1 MSVSIQERAEPI
13 SAPATHPSF
22 EWLRSQHIPSLNIT
36 MEEYRHKKTGAQY
49 YHLASDNA
57 ENVFLVA
64 LRTVPMDSTGVA
76 HILEHTAL
84 CGSEKYPVRD
94 PFFMMIRRSL
104 NTFMNAFTSS
114 DWTAFPFASKNRKD
128 FDNLLQVY
136 LDAVFFSRLHEL
148 DFAQEG
154 HRLEFAEAEDSSSN
168 LQYKGVVYN
177 EMKGAMSS
185 TNAILWQTIS
195 RYLFPGSTYHYNNGG
210 EPDHIPD
217 LSYQDL
223 KDFYKSHYHPSNAVF
238 MTYGDIPAI
247 EHQEKFETLAL
258 ARFEKLDIH
267 IVVEDEKRYFA
278 PVRVQE
284 SYPLDEADASDKTHV
299 VMAWLLGKSTDLEEL
314 FEAQLLSSVLLD
326 NSASPLMQVLETTAL
341 GKSPSPLCGLEDS
354 NREMSFLCG
363 LEGCADESSA
373 AVEHLIRTTLEA
385 IAENGVDQE
394 QVEAALHQLELSQ
407 REISGDSHPYGLQLI
422 LTGLSAAIHRGD
434 PIQVMDIDPVLA
446 GLREKIK
453 DPQFI
458 PKLIK
463 QHLLSNQ
470 HNVVLTLKPDPKLSE
485 RQLQAEMQ
493 RLRQIK
499 EQLSPQQ
506 VEAIIERSKA
516 LAKRQSQED
525 DPGSLPKVG
534 LEDVP
539 SEVPELVPQKKE
551 LNTSTEKPGTE
562 QTGTQQTGTQQTG
575 TEQTVPITFYGQGTN
590 GLCYQ
595 QIVVDLPHLDEEL
608 LPLLPWYTNSLTE
621 FGIGNKTYQ
630 DVQTW
635 QSRVSGGV
643 NCYANIR
650 SDVSDEQQN
659 KSILVLSGKALQSNQ
674 QALSE
679 LLHATFH
686 DCRFDEQQRL
696 REILEQILS
705 RQEGGITARGHSL
718 AIGLASSRMSPSAA
732 LSYRFGGL
740 AGIKSLK
747 SQSKEFDQQEYIE
760 SVLAKFAKLHQQIL
774 NAPRQFLLIAEENH
788 GDEVIQSLDSVWRA
802 GAGNRNSNQLAGDA
816 FKALQ
821 LPTVRENVQQMWTTN
836 TQVNFC
842 ARAYPTVTAAH
853 PDHAVLAVLG
863 GFLRNG
869 YLHRVIRE
877 QGGAYGGGADQD
889 ANSASFRFFSYR
901 DPRLEET
908 LNDFDRAVDWVVT
921 GKHQWRQVEE
931 SILGVISAMDKPSS
945 PAGEA
950 KQHFYNAVFGR
961 TREQRAAF
969 RKRVLE
975 VQVDDLRDVA
985 SRYLQG
991 KPSSTGVVSSTGQ
1004 LKTAEKLGLEV
1015 FNL

>member
-1 MSVSIQERAEPI
+1 MSVSIQEQAQLKNQADNHLHAASM
-13 SAPATHPSF
+13 SAPETHPSF
-22 EWLRSQHIPSLNIT
+22 EWIRSQHIPSLNVT

-49 YHLASDNA
+49 YHLASDNT

-114 DWTAFPFASKNRKD
+114 DWTAYPFASKNRKD

-136 LDAVFFSRLHEL
+136 MDAVFFSRLHEL

-154 HRLEFAEAEDSSSN
+154 HRLEFADAEDSSSD

-185 TNAILWQTIS
+185 TNAILWQTLS
-195 RYLFPGSTYHYNNGG
+195 RYLFPGTTYHYNSGG

-247 EHQEKFETLAL
+247 AHQEKFETLAL
-258 ARFEKLDIH
+258 ARFDKLDIN

-284 SYPLDEADASDKTHV
+284 SYPLDEADGSDKTHV
-299 VMAWLLGKSTDLEEL
+299 VMAWLLGKSTNLEEM

-363 LEGCADESSA
+363 LEGCAEDSSA
-373 AVEHLIRTTLEA
+373 VVEQLIRDTLTA
-385 IAENGVDQE
+385 IAEKGVDQE

-470 HNVVLTLKPDPKLSE
+470 HNVVLTLKPEPELSE

-506 VEAIIERSKA
+506 IEDIIARSKA
-516 LAKRQSQED
+516 LAQRQAQED

-539 SEVPELVPQKKE
+539 AEIPELVPQKKA
-551 LNTSTEKPGTE
+551 LNTSTGKV
-562 QTGTQQTGTQQTG
+562 
-575 TEQTVPITFYGQGTN
+575 VPVTFYGQGTN
-590 GLCYQ
+590 GLSYQ

-608 LPLLPWYTNSLTE
+608 LPLLPWYTSCLTE
-621 FGIGNKTYQ
+621 FGIGTKSYQ

-650 SDVSDEQQN
+650 SDVDNEQQT

-674 QALSE
+674 QALAE

-705 RQEGGITARGHSL
+705 RQEGGITGRGHSL

-740 AGIKSLK
+740 AGIKALK
-747 SQSKEFDQQEYIE
+747 SQSKEFDKQEYIE

-774 NAPRQFLLIAEENH
+774 QAPRQFLLIAEENH
-788 GDEVIQSLDSVWRA
+788 GDEVIQSLDSVWC
-802 GAGNRNSNQLAGDA
+802 GSDQLAADT
-816 FKALQ
+816 FSPLQ
-821 LPTVRENVQQMWTTN
+821 LPAMRENVQQMWTTN

-842 ARAYPTVTAAH
+842 ARAYPTVTASH
-853 PDHAVLAVLG
+853 SDNAVLAVLS

-889 ANSASFRFFSYR
+889 ANSASFRFYSYR
-901 DPRLEET
+901 DPRFEET
-908 LNDFDRAVDWVVT
+908 LNDFDRAVDWVIT

-950 KQHFYNAVFGR
+950 KQHFYNTVFGR

-975 VQVDDLRDVA
+975 VQVDDLREVA
-985 SRYLQG
+985 IRYLQG

-1004 LKTAEKLGLEV
+1004 LKTAEQLGLEV

>member
-1 MSVSIQERAEPI
+1 MSVSIQEQARLNSQASHLHAASI
-13 SAPATHPSF
+13 NAPQTHPSF
-22 EWLRSQHIPSLNIT
+22 EWIRSQHIASLNVT

-49 YHLASDNA
+49 YHLASDNT

-84 CGSEKYPVRD
+84 CGSEKFPVRD

-114 DWTAFPFASKNRKD
+114 DWTAYPFASKNRKD

-154 HRLEFAEAEDSSSN
+154 HRLEFAEAEDSSSD

-185 TNAILWQTIS
+185 TNSILWQTLS
-195 RYLFPGSTYHYNNGG
+195 RYLFPTTTYHYNSGG

-223 KDFYKSHYHPSNAVF
+223 KAFYSSHYHPSNAVF
-238 MTYGDIPAI
+238 MTYGDIPAL

-258 ARFEKLDIH
+258 ARFDKLDIN
-267 IVVEDEKRYFA
+267 IVVEDEKRYFS

-284 SYPLDEADASDKTHV
+284 SYPLDEADSSNKTHI
-299 VMAWLLGKSTDLEEL
+299 VMGWLLGKSTSLEEL

-363 LEGCADESSA
+363 LEGCAADSSM
-373 AVEHLIRTTLEA
+373 AVEQLIRTTLTF
-385 IAENGVDQE
+385 IAENGVDQQ

-434 PIQVMDIDPVLA
+434 PIQVLDIDPVLA

-453 DPQFI
+453 DPQFV
-458 PKLIK
+458 PDLIK
-463 QHLLSNQ
+463 QHLLNN
-470 HNVVLTLKPDPKLSE
+470 HHTVVLTLQPEPELSE

-499 EQLSPQQ
+499 EQLSPAQMAEI
-506 VEAIIERSKA
+506 VARSKA
-516 LAKRQSQED
+516 LAQRQAQED

-539 SEVPELVPQKKE
+539 GEVPELVPQKKQ
-551 LNTSTEKPGTE
+551 LKTSTGKVLP
-562 QTGTQQTGTQQTG
+562 
-575 TEQTVPITFYGQGTN
+575 VALYGQGTN
-590 GLCYQ
+590 GLVYQ
-595 QIVVDLPHLDEEL
+595 QIVVDLPHLDEQL
-608 LPLLPWYTNSLTE
+608 LPLLPWYTSCLTE

-630 DVQTW
+630 EVQTW

-650 SDVSDEQQN
+650 SNVDDEQHS

-674 QALSE
+674 QALAE

-705 RQEGGITARGHSL
+705 RQEGGITGRGHSL

-740 AGIKSLK
+740 AGIKALK
-747 SQSKEFDQQEYIE
+747 SQSKEFDKQEYIE
-760 SVLAKFAKLHQQIL
+760 SVLAGFRKLHQQIL
-774 NAPRQFLLIAEENH
+774 QAPRQFLLIAEEHH
-788 GDEVIQSLDSVWRA
+788 GDEVIQSLDSVWCGSDQQA
-802 GAGNRNSNQLAGDA
+802 GAEA
-816 FKALQ
+816 FTALH
-821 LPTVRENVQQMWTTN
+821 LPAVRENVQQMWTTN

-842 ARAYPTVTAAH
+842 ARAYPTVSAAH
-853 PDHAVLAVLG
+853 PDHAVLAVLS

-901 DPRLEET
+901 DPRFEET
-908 LNDFDRAVDWVVT
+908 LHDFDRAVDWVVS
-921 GKHQWRQVEE
+921 GQHQWRQVEE
-931 SILGVISAMDKPSS
+931 AILGVISAMDKPSS

-975 VQVDDLRDVA
+975 VQVDDLREVA
-985 SRYLQG
+985 LRYLQG
-991 KPSSTGVVSSTGQ
+991 KPSSTGVLSSTGQ

-1015 FNL
+1015 FSL

>member
-1 MSVSIQERAEPI
+1 MSISIQEQAQLHRQADHLHAASM
-13 SAPATHPSF
+13 SAPATHPAF
-22 EWLRSQHIPSLNIT
+22 EWIRSQQIPSLNVT

-49 YHLASDNA
+49 YHLASENT

-64 LRTVPMDSTGVA
+64 LRTVPMDSSGVA

-114 DWTAFPFASKNRKD
+114 DWTAYPFASKNRKD
-128 FDNLLQVY
+128 FDNLLHVY

-154 HRLEFAEAEDSSSN
+154 HRLEFSEAEDSSSD

-185 TNAILWQTIS
+185 TNSILWQTLS
-195 RYLFPGSTYHYNNGG
+195 RYLFPTTTYHYNSGG

-223 KDFYKSHYHPSNAVF
+223 KEFYKSHYHPSNAVF

-258 ARFEKLDIH
+258 ARFDKLDIT

-284 SYPLDEADASDKTHV
+284 SYPLDEADGSNKTHV
-299 VMAWLLGKSTDLEEL
+299 VMGWLLGKSTNLEEM

-363 LEGCADESSA
+363 LEGCAEDSSA
-373 AVEHLIRTTLEA
+373 AVEQLIRTTLAA
-385 IAENGVDQE
+385 IAENGVNQE
-394 QVEAALHQLELSQ
+394 QVEAVLHQLELSQ

-446 GLREKIK
+446 ALREKIK

-458 PKLIK
+458 PNLIK
-463 QHLLSNQ
+463 QHLLNN
-470 HNVVLTLKPDPKLSE
+470 HHTVVLTLQPEPELSE
-485 RQLQAEMQ
+485 RQVQAEMQ

-499 EQLSPQQ
+499 EKLSPEQI
-506 VEAIIERSKA
+506 ENIIERSKA
-516 LAKRQSQED
+516 LAQRQAQED

-539 SEVPELVPQKKE
+539 GEVPELTPRKKE
-551 LNTSTEKPGTE
+551 LKTT
-562 QTGTQQTGTQQTG
+562 TGKV
-575 TEQTVPITFYGQGTN
+575 VPVTLYGQGTN
-590 GLCYQ
+590 GLVYQ
-595 QIVVDLPHLDEEL
+595 QIVVDLPQLDQEL
-608 LPLLPWYTNSLTE
+608 LTLLPWYTSCLTE
-621 FGIGNKTYQ
+621 FGIGNKSYQ

-643 NCYANIR
+643 NCYASIR
-650 SDVSDEQQN
+650 SDVSDEQQS

-674 QALSE
+674 QALAE

-696 REILEQILS
+696 REILEQIQS
-705 RQEGGITARGHSL
+705 RQEGGITGRGHSL

-740 AGIKSLK
+740 AGIKALK
-747 SQSKEFDQQEYIE
+747 LESKEFDKQEYIE
-760 SVLAKFAKLHQQIL
+760 SVLARFAKLHQQIL
-774 NAPRQFLLIAEENH
+774 QAPRQFLLIAEENH
-788 GDEVIQSLDSVWRA
+788 GDEVVQSLGSVWRTTDQK
-802 GAGNRNSNQLAGDA
+802 SDQLSGDA
-816 FKALQ
+816 FSALQ
-821 LPTVRENVQQMWTTN
+821 LPAMREHVQQMWTTN

-853 PDHAVLAVLG
+853 PDHAVLAVLS

-869 YLHRVIRE
+869 YLHRAIRE

-889 ANSASFRFFSYR
+889 ANSASFRFYSYR
-901 DPRLEET
+901 DPRFEET
-908 LNDFDRAVDWVVT
+908 LHDFDRAVDWVIT
-921 GKHQWRQVEE
+921 GQHQWRQVEE
-931 SILGVISAMDKPSS
+931 AILGVISAMDKPSS

-961 TREQRAAF
+961 TREQRAVF

-975 VQVDDLRDVA
+975 VQIDDLREVA
-985 SRYLQG
+985 VRYLQG
-991 KPSSTGVVSSTGQ
+991 KPFSTGVLSSTGQ
-1004 LKTAEKLGLEV
+1004 LKTAEKLGLEI